1 MRYEKVSVGRR
12 GTTMDGRQMRS
23 KHESTDASPRSAS
36 DQARLHRHMEI
47 SVAAVRCKHTL
58 PLLAYQLRGEETL
71 IRTCIFPTQRWCP
84 ACPRIRSQPTCPP
97 RYLRLPSHT
106 SFSLMPSAWLS
117 RRHVLPPGGAAP
129 PRLVTSAEGG
139 WRGKDAHSL
148 HIMWTKPPGDT
159 KSPVTY
165 KVTVCGQMSD
175 DTPKG
180 PREGHDV
187 NGTVEA
193 YEGHDVNNAVEA
205 YKRHE
210 HFTRRARGS
219 SGQDQRCAGLGCGLP
234 QIRCSTLD
242 AG

>member
-1 MRYEKVSVGRR
+1 MPKDTIPANVSTSLPETPFTHVVQPDVLGFVV
-12 GTTMDGRQMRS
+12 
-23 KHESTDASPRSAS
+23 
-36 DQARLHRHMEI
+36 QAQGM
-47 SVAAVRCKHTL
+47 
-58 PLLAYQLRGEETL
+58 Y
-71 IRTCIFPTQRWCP
+71 F
-84 ACPRIRSQPTCPP
+84 
-97 RYLRLPSHT
+97 
-106 SFSLMPSAWLS
+106 
-117 RRHVLPPGGAAP
+117 PPGGAAP
-129 PRLVTSAEGG
+129 PRIVTSAEGG

-193 YEGHDVNNAVEA
+193 YEGHDVNGAVEA

-210 HFTRRARGS
+210 HFTRRARGR
-219 SGQDQRCAGLGCGLP
+219 SGQDQRCTGLGCGLP
-234 QIRCSTLD
+234 QIRFCDFD
-242 AG
+242 ALTCIS